1 MDLGN
6 IASVVPVPK
15 VFGLNNVLAHALE
28 NAKIIVQIMQKN
40 KSLLLG
46 TCLWKCALIHPGQTS
61 SGCWFFDA
69 FSRHG
74 VLGWDRACDLDGL
87 DVSRAQKSF
96 EQ

>member
-46 TCLWKCALIHPGQTS
+46 TCL
-61 SGCWFFDA
+61 
-69 FSRHG
+69 
-74 VLGWDRACDLDGL
+74 
-87 DVSRAQKSF
+87 
-96 EQ
+96 